1 MQNVLITDEKY
12 SGKYVIIKGLE
23 DPSVISSGSDPKAV
37 YDEAMHKGFRE
48 FLLLFVPEK
57 ELVYIYR
64 AFSGYPSQQFLLNK
78 K

>member
-1 MQNVLITDEKY
+1 MHNVLITDEKY

-37 YDEAMHKGFRE
+37 YDEAIRKGFKD

-57 ELVYIYR
+57 ELVHIYR
-64 AFSGYPSQQFLLNK
+64 TSSSV
-78 K
+78 